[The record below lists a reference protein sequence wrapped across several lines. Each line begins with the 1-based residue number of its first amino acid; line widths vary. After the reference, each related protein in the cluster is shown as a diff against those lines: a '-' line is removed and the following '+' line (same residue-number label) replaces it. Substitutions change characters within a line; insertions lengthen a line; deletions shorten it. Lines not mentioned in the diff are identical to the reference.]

1 MIFECY
7 RSCLIRRKMAWGRNG
22 KKLLGDVMGRGRNGK
37 KLLVRDALSQCSE
50 HNLNRTHRNKWV
62 NRFAKS
68 A

>member
-37 KLLVRDALSQCSE
+37 GTQWEGDVMG
-50 HNLNRTHRNKWV
+50 NLYRGRNGKG
-62 NRFAKS
+62 A
-68 A
+68 